1 MRIVRYPAIV
11 FIAVCLASAEPLL
24 AQDAESARAF
34 LNSIFKLYANHG
46 KGIHQNRVGM
56 CGLST
61 RYVHSSLLALID
73 ADVKAVGTDIPIACN
88 ADIVCGCQE
97 WEGIWIHKM
106 DLTLET
112 PQCANAVVT
121 FSVYAPKNRTKDDL
135 RTYKYTLIP
144 ENGQWRI
151 YDVAYITP
159 AETPDTLRK
168 AIQKDIV
175 YYTHPSQD
183 QAPENKTH

>member
-1 MRIVRYPAIV
+1 MRAVRHPAI
-11 FIAVCLASAEPLL
+11 ILMTICLGLAETLL
-24 AQDAESARAF
+24 AQDAESARVF

-46 KGIHQNRVGM
+46 KGIHQNRVGV

-73 ADVKAVGTDIPIACN
+73 ADVKAVGTDVPIACD

-106 DLTLET
+106 DLMLET
-112 PQCANAVVT
+112 PQRAQAVVT
-121 FSVYAPKNRTKDDL
+121 FSLYAPKNRPKNDL

-144 ENGQWRI
+144 ENGQWHI
-151 YDVAYITP
+151 YDVAYITSLE
-159 AETPDTLRK
+159 AAKTLRK
-168 AIQKDIV
+168 AIQREIE
-175 YYTHPSQD
+175 YYAHPPQD
-183 QAPENKTH
+183 QAPANAAH